1 MITGVTGF
9 CQFCHTPYNTCY
21 LIIYLFFLMT
31 VYIRICFYS
40 LYDKTDKMTKTDGP
54 LKINGSEC
62 HKEIIAVMTQMT
74 KVGERGFAA

>member
-1 MITGVTGF
+1 MNTGVTGF
-9 CQFCHTPYNTCY
+9 CQFCHTPYNTY
-21 LIIYLFFLMT
+21 HLIIYLFFLMT
-31 VYIRICFYS
+31 VYIKICFYS